1 MWYHSQIVDNF
12 VKEKLPP
19 VKGIYG
25 KQFVKSFYKTNS
37 ILSLKLVTT
46 DKVLKLLTELNSQ
59 KATGL
64 DGLPAKFL
72 KDGAST
78 IAKPLTH
85 IINMSIT
92 SGQFPKE
99 LKCAKIVPIYKKKLK
114 TDPGNYRPVSIL
126 SIISKIFE
134 KVVCDQLS
142 EYLECNNLMYDL
154 QSGFRQNLSTDS
166 CLIHL
171 SDYILNNQD
180 KGEYTGMVV
189 IDLQK
194 AFDTVNHKI
203 LLSKLQALGLDQ
215 VAIKWFASYLE
226 DRQQIVQIG
235 DTHSDSCSIKCGVP
249 QGSILG
255 PLLFLIYVNDMRAA
269 VSCKLLLYA
278 DDSALL
284 TSGKDVSEIEGPS

>member
-1 MWYHSQIVDNF
+1 MI
-12 VKEKLPP
+12 
-19 VKGIYG
+19 
-25 KQFVKSFYKTNS
+25 
-37 ILSLKLVTT
+37 
-46 DKVLKLLTELNSQ
+46 
-59 KATGL
+59 
-64 DGLPAKFL
+64 
-72 KDGAST
+72 
-78 IAKPLTH
+78 
-85 IINMSIT
+85 
-92 SGQFPKE
+92 
-99 LKCAKIVPIYKKKLK
+99 
-114 TDPGNYRPVSIL
+114 
-126 SIISKIFE
+126 
-134 KVVCDQLS
+134 
-142 EYLECNNLMYDL
+142 L
-154 QSGFRQNLSTDS
+154 QSGFRQNFSTDS

-269 VSCKLLLYA
+269 VSCKLSTLC
-278 DDSALL
+278 
-284 TSGKDVSEIEGPS
+284 